1 MSDLL
6 KGVRIIDLT
15 NNVAGPMATYQL
27 SQLGADVIKV
37 EMPATGDP
45 ARKNGGDPELNKAG
59 MGIAFLAHGGGKRS
73 LTLDLKSGEGR
84 AVFHRL
90 LDTADVVVASF
101 RPGVMARLDLDYERL
116 KARKADIV
124 YCALSGFGA
133 DGPLSGTRA
142 YDQIIQGLSGLM
154 SITGDE
160 NSAPLRVGFPVSDAI
175 TGLTAAFAISAAL
188 FRKERTKE
196 GEFIDISMLESTLV
210 AMGWVI
216 LNTLVAGLKPEPM
229 GNENIFASPSG
240 TFVTGSG
247 SINIAAHTQKQFVAL
262 CGLIGRADLAED
274 PRFAVNDQ
282 RKVHRR
288 ALKDEIEAAL
298 AARPAA
304 AWAELF
310 NEHGVPAGEVLS
322 VEHALSQPQ
331 IAGRNLVHSFDNP
344 PGVGM
349 PLKVLRSGFRLAS
362 GDPGPSRP
370 PPPLGADTDAILA
383 DLGYS
388 PAEIARL
395 RAAGTV

>member
-27 SQLGADVIKV
+27 SQLGADVVKV
-37 EMPATGDP
+37 EMPGTGDP
-45 ARKNGGDPELNKAG
+45 ARRNGGDPALNRIG
-59 MGIAFLAHGGGKRS
+59 MGIAFLAHGAGKRS
-73 LTLDLKSGEGR
+73 LTLDLQSGEGR

-90 LDTADVVVASF
+90 LDTSDVVVASF
-101 RPGVMARLDLDYERL
+101 RPGVMARLDLDYPQLRV
-116 KARKADIV
+116 RKPDIV

-160 NSAPLRVGFPVSDAI
+160 RSSPLRVGFPVSDAI

-240 TFVTGSG
+240 TFVTGAG
-247 SINIAAHTQKQFVAL
+247 AINIAAHTQKQFAAL
-262 CGLIGRADLAED
+262 CDLIRRPDLAED
-274 PRFAVNDQ
+274 PRFAANDQ
-282 RKVHRR
+282 RKLHRL

-298 AARPAA
+298 ATRPAA
-304 AWAELF
+304 DWAALL
-310 NEHGVPAGEVLS
+310 NQHGVPAGEVLS
-322 VEHALSQPQ
+322 VDQALSQPQ
-331 IAGRNLVHSFDNP
+331 IAGRNLVHSFEDA
-344 PGVGM
+344 PGLDV
-349 PLKVLRSGFRLAS
+349 PLKVLRAGFRLAS
-362 GDPGPSRP
+362 GDPRPSRS

-383 DLGYS
+383 DLGYT
-388 PAEIARL
+388 PAEIAAL
-395 RAAGTV
+395 RGGGTI

>member
-37 EMPATGDP
+37 EMPGAGDP
-45 ARKNGGDPELNKAG
+45 ARRNGGDPGLNKVG
-59 MGIAFLAHGGGKRS
+59 MGIAFLAHGSGKRS
-73 LTLDLKSGEGR
+73 LTLDLKREEGR

-90 LDTADVVVASF
+90 LDTGDVVVASF
-101 RPGVMARLDLDYERL
+101 RPGVMARLDLDYPQL
-116 KARKADIV
+116 KARKPDIV

-154 SITGDE
+154 SITGDDR
-160 NSAPLRVGFPVSDAI
+160 SAPLRVGFPVSDAI

-216 LNTLVAGLKPEPM
+216 LNTLVAGLRPEPM

-247 SINIAAHTQKQFVAL
+247 SINIAAHTQKQFISL
-262 CGLIGRADLAED
+262 CGLIGRADLAGD
-274 PRFAVNDQ
+274 PRFAANDQ

-298 AARPAA
+298 ASRPAA
-304 AWAELF
+304 EWAELL
-310 NEHGVPAGEVLS
+310 NRHGVPAGEVLS
-322 VEHALSQPQ
+322 VERALSQPQ
-331 IAGRNLVHSFDNP
+331 IAGRNLVQNFDDP
-344 PGVGM
+344 PGLGM
-349 PLKVLRSGFRLAS
+349 PLKVLRAGFRLAS
-362 GDPGPSRP
+362 GDPVPSRP

-383 DLGYS
+383 GLGYGE
-388 PAEIARL
+388 AEIARL
-395 RAAGTV
+395 RADGVV